1 MPVRAAGLTA
11 QNVKVA
17 PVGRH
22 GDGDGLYLLV
32 RSKEVAFWVFRY
44 TRGGRMR
51 EMGLGRARGNGKVD
65 LADARQRVR
74 ELRDIIRKGVDPLEQ
89 RDAAAE
95 AAKAAAQQAAI
106 KAITFKTVAEGYIA
120 VHAAGWRN
128 AKHAAQWTA
137 TLVTYVYP
145 HFGDVPV
152 ADVGTEHVLAA
163 LHPIWKAKPETAG
176 RVRGRIEAVLD
187 YAKAMKWREGENPA
201 TWRGHLVKLLPS
213 RSKVAPVIHHAAL
226 PWAEIGTFMK
236 LLRAQPGVSARALE
250 FAILT
255 AGRSGEVLGAT
266 WGEIDM
272 TSKTWTVPAPRMKAG
287 REHRV
292 PLSEPA
298 IVLLD
303 KMKSVRITME
313 PGCYIFPGAGARK
326 PLSGMAMTMALRRM
340 KRGDITPHGFRSTF
354 RDWAAEKT
362 SFLNEVAEA
371 ALAHVVGDKVEAA
384 YRRGDLFEKRRG
396 LMEEWGQFCTKAAG
410 DLD

>member
-74 ELRDIIRKGVDPLEQ
+74 ELRDVIRKGVDPLEQ
-89 RDAAAE
+89 RDTAAE
-95 AAKAAAQQAAI
+95 AAKAAAQQAAV

-213 RSKVAPVIHHAAL
+213 RSKVAPVVHHAAL
-226 PWAEIGTFMK
+226 PWVEIGAFMK
-236 LLRAQPGVSARALE
+236 LLRAQPGISARALE

-266 WGEIDM
+266 WAEIDL
-272 TSKTWTVPAPRMKAG
+272 TGKTWTIPASRMKAG

-298 IVLLD
+298 IALLGEME
-303 KMKSVRITME
+303 KLRISD
-313 PGCYIFPGAGARK
+313 YVFPGAAARK

-340 KRGDITPHGFRSTF
+340 GRGEITPHGFRSTF

-362 SFLNEVAEA
+362 SFSNEVAEA

-384 YRRGDLFEKRRG
+384 YRRGDLFEKRRAM
-396 LMEEWGQFCTKAAG
+396 MEDWGRFAAAG
-410 DLD
+410 ETNK